1 MDSNKRDDIIKNDD
15 EYFQDLDVEQD
26 SFIKD
31 VDEAAIRE
39 SLD

>member
-1 MDSNKRDDIIKNDD
+1 MDSNKRDDIIQNDD